1 MNAEHISQATPI
13 IRTENI
19 NRIFRSGGNKI
30 QALKDIN
37 INVYPGTLTL
47 LKGRSGSGKTTLMN
61 LIGALDDPTSGKIYF
76 LDDVLTSMSSSKKD
90 ALRRDKIG
98 FIFQSVALISMM
110 TALENIDF
118 SLRVSKYP
126 ANERIKRAEECLKMV
141 GLRGRMSHVPG
152 EMSGGE
158 QQRVAIARSI
168 AHHPI
173 VLFADEPTAELDTH
187 MALQVMKIL
196 RQLVKSENVTVVM
209 TTHDPNMMV
218 LADHIY
224 ELEDGHIINESFNV
238 VENDDLE
245 ANFDPHGELEK
256 KAATKKVRKKGSRKK
271 FSFNLMDKFKKKPKS
286 DGEGGPA

>member
-1 MNAEHISQATPI
+1 MNMQETEKGTPI
-13 IRTENI
+13 IRTKNVS
-19 NRIFRSGGNKI
+19 RVFRSGGNKI
-30 QALKDIN
+30 QALKDID

-47 LKGRSGSGKTTLMN
+47 FKGRSGSGKTTLIN
-61 LIGALDDPTSGKIYF
+61 LIGALDEPTTGTIYF
-76 LDDVLTSMSSSKKD
+76 EDGVLTSMSSGKKD
-90 ALRRDKIG
+90 ALRRNKIG

-126 ANERIKRAEECLKMV
+126 ARERLKRAEECLRMV
-141 GLRGRMSHVPG
+141 GLRNRMTHVPG

-196 RQLVKSENVTVVM
+196 RQLVISENVTIVM

-224 ELEDGHIINESFNV
+224 ELEDGRIINETFNK
-238 VENDDLE
+238 VENDEVVAD
-245 ANFDPHGELEK
+245 FHPHGDLDK
-256 KAATKKVRKKGSRKK
+256 KQSKKKLKRVRSK
-271 FSFNLMDKFKKKPKS
+271 FSFRKKIKS
-286 DGEGGPA
+286 KGKGGPA